1 LLLNIDIVNIVILST
16 SDIKGGAARAT
27 YRLHQG
33 FQRIEVPSQML
44 VQTKYS
50 DDRKVIG
57 SPASSGIGKVIA
69 GARLSLD
76 PLPLKLYPK
85 RDRSLFSLQWLP
97 DNLAAQVAR
106 LEPDI
111 VNLHWINGGYLQI
124 ETLAKLNK
132 PLV

>member
-1 LLLNIDIVNIVILST
+1 VNILILST

-33 FQRIEVPSQML
+33 LQRIDVSSQML
-44 VQTKYS
+44 VQTKYC
-50 DDRKVIG
+50 DDRTVIG

-85 RDRSLFSLQWLP
+85 RDRSYYSLQ
-97 DNLAAQVAR
+97 
-106 LEPDI
+106 
-111 VNLHWINGGYLQI
+111 
-124 ETLAKLNK
+124 
-132 PLV
+132 